1 MRCVRARPIGAN
13 SLTPRA
19 GGADSIEMATR
30 IAAAAGV
37 AAAALA
43 GAADAKTFFQEKFD
57 TDFEG
62 RWTPSEWK
70 GSDQG
75 KLEWTAGEWAADL
88 EDKGMMTG
96 EDMRWHTIS
105 APLAETLSTK
115 DSDLVL
121 QFSVK
126 HSKKEYAFCGG
137 GYIKLMPK
145 DTDAK
150 TLGGDTKY
158 NVMFGPDLCGYDIS
172 RIHAI
177 FEYNGENL
185 LKEDEIKLDYNEKDE
200 FTHVYTLVLKKDG
213 TYKVLFDGSV
223 KAEGEIS
230 EDWAFPSKQIDGAF
244 LWLVCGAVRRV
255 WRVRRG
261 VVVASGRRRRGCPL
275 LRVFV
280 GRAVVVACCC
290 GRCGRCGRC
299 PPPCAPAA
307 DARAPR
313 ARPPRRPGRQEARRL
328 GRGRR
333 DRGRVGGEAGGLR

>member
-13 SLTPRA
+13 SLSPRA

-261 VVVASGRRRRGCPL
+261 VVVAGAPCCGFLLERRCGCLL
-275 LRVFV
+275 LRAL
-280 GRAVVVACCC
+280 R
-290 GRCGRCGRC
+290 
-299 PPPCAPAA
+299 PLPAA
-307 DARAPR
+307 VR
-313 ARPPRRPGRQEARRL
+313 
-328 GRGRR
+328 
-333 DRGRVGGEAGGLR
+333 AGG